1 MAGNENSQKP
11 HGGGQ
16 VSGGSQ
22 GSAYSG
28 TGSGGDPTTEPGQY
42 PPGGWGNAIFGGPLP
57 SGTGAPGTSGGAG
70 GSDDTTEPGQL
81 TDGLTGV
88 TDAEITQTGAPGT
101 STSPNSAGGGASV
114 DYTRMGSFLSGTY
127 QSDTASEVIDG
138 PGSAT
143 EANQEG
149 YATGGP
155 QLPGIKGNEPTPG
168 GKYQPGSGKVLR
180 GGRAVRG

>member
-1 MAGNENSQKP
+1 MAGTNQPSQKP
-11 HGGGQ
+11 QGGGQ
-16 VSGGSQ
+16 VAGGGSRSGGPDGGADNSSQ
-22 GSAYSG
+22 
-28 TGSGGDPTTEPGQY
+28 PGQY

-57 SGTGAPGTSGGAG
+57 TGTGAPGTSGGG
-70 GSDDTTEPGQL
+70 GGGDDTAEPGQL

-101 STSPNSAGGGASV
+101 STSPNSRGGGTSV
-114 DYTRMGSFLSGTY
+114 TTTRMGSHLTGTY
-127 QSDTASEVIDG
+127 QQETSSEILTG
-138 PGSAT
+138 PGEST

-155 QLPGIKGNEPTPG
+155 QLPGIKGNEPQPG
-168 GKYQPGSGKVLR
+168 GKFQPGSGKVLR